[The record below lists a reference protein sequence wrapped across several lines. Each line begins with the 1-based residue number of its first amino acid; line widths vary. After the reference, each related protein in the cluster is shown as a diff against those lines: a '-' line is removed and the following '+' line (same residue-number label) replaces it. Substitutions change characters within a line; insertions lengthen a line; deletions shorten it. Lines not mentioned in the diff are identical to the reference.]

1 MESHY
6 GSPFFL
12 IKVIKV
18 YNVLIG
24 FKIVI
29 IFFIWFITYQIIE
42 EISTKFSSNNF
53 LVDVCLLSIAVLGF
67 LIIPVIFS
75 YFI

>member
-1 MESHY
+1 M
-6 GSPFFL
+6 F
-12 IKVIKV
+12 
-18 YNVLIG
+18 IG

-29 IFFIWFITYQIIE
+29 VFFIWFITYQIIE
-42 EISTKFSSNNF
+42 EISTKFSSDNF
-53 LVDVCLLSIAVLGF
+53 LVDVCLLSIAILGF